1 MVNTAFAGE
10 ISKPHDISDTVDTE
24 ELGLAKADEVIIGER
39 TGLAPTMQLVN
50 CVAATDVPVL
60 ILGESGAGKE
70 VIAKALHKRSLRAEG
85 PLVKVNCG
93 AIPPD
98 LVDSELFGHERGSF
112 TGAVATRKGW
122 FERADGGTLFLDEV
136 GELPP
141 AAQVRLLR
149 VLQDGIFE
157 RVGGQRALSANV
169 RIVAATHRDLQDMSM
184 SDRFRHDLW
193 YRISVFPIELPP
205 LRDRPDD
212 IPPLARYFAASAGVR
227 LTGKPLVPSVDDIEV
242 LVRQPWRGNV
252 RELAAV
258 IDRAA
263 ILGHGQ
269 RLKLT
274 DALGRSQSEIPPP
287 PPKGEDIEV
296 LVSEPWPSSTNNLQ
310 AAADHETQL
319 DQDESPKA
327 VETHVQQESDV
338 PPSAPLDEESISAEV
353 ATPELTCAAPGARSL
368 EAVVVQYIEEALA
381 STRGRIEGK
390 NGAAALLG
398 INPHT
403 LRSRMRK
410 LGIDWVRFRIRN
422 PIK

>member
-10 ISKPHDISDTVDTE
+10 ISKLHDTRDTVDTE

-70 VIAKALHKRSLRAEG
+70 VVAKALHKRSLRAEG

-287 PPKGEDIEV
+287 PPKEEDIEV

-310 AAADHETQL
+310 AVADHDTQL

-327 VETHVQQESDV
+327 AEKHVQQESDV

-353 ATPELTCAAPGARSL
+353 ATPEPTCATPSARSL

-422 PIK
+422 PVK